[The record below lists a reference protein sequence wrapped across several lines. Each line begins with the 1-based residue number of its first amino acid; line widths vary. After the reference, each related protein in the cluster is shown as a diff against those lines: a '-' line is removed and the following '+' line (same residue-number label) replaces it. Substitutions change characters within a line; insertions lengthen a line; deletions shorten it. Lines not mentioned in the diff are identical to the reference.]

1 MSRGNSHLLTGGSD
15 IEALEMAERDAGP
28 GARDSHRSAKEEDLS
43 IHANLTKIVEHHA
56 EECKKLERRFEDSEN
71 RAHALVVH
79 AQRLIAEHQA
89 TVEQFN
95 KTTRRIALS
104 AFVMV
109 MVLLILME
117 LSWWAA

>member
-1 MSRGNSHLLTGGSD
+1 MIRGNSHLLTGGSD
-15 IEALEMAERDAGP
+15 IEALEMAARDAGP
-28 GARDSHRSAKEEDLS
+28 GAQDSHRSAMEENLS
-43 IHANLTKIVEHHA
+43 IHANLTKMVEHHA
-56 EECKKLERRFEDSEN
+56 EERRKLEPRFEHGEN
-71 RAHALVVH
+71 RAHAPVVE
-79 AQRLIAEHQA
+79 AQRLIAEHRA
-89 TVEQFN
+89 AVERCN